1 MNDSLPERSHRFGDP
16 SLWALLLCLSSLIA
30 PQPVLAQTSV
40 PTTATATATA
50 MATATALPSAAALLP
65 LPLLPPQPLV
75 LQTLR
80 QLPQIRAAASAMSVA
95 AARSQRLQAGPH
107 EWVAKV
113 GTNRRRDIEGTSWSE
128 SEIGLEIAVRW
139 PGKVAL
145 DRSLGAQEIQLGELT
160 HADAWHEAARTLLA
174 DWFDALREIRA
185 AQLLQEQ
192 DALMVRQIAVTQQ
205 RVNAGEAAML
215 ELLAVRAERARVQAQ
230 AQRAHAQALL
240 RRTSLQRRYP
250 DLTLPTQLAARAS
263 ALTVDFWPE
272 ANADAEAEH
281 LASAESASAVWV
293 QRILADNHEL
303 ELAQAKVE
311 QARLQAQRAQAQ
323 RHPDPTVGVR
333 ATRER
338 GGQER
343 VLGVYLSLPLG
354 SAGLQADALAAQAQ
368 VQVAEQQAQQ
378 VRQRVEDL
386 AWENAARASQARTTL
401 QRQRQALQQLEQT
414 AALQERAYVL
424 GESSLMDLLQVQ
436 RNALEARLTTDTAA
450 LDALQAQARL
460 QLDAH
465 LMWSG
470 E

>member
-1 MNDSLPERSHRFGDP
+1 MNDSLPERSHRLCNK
-16 SLWALLLCLSSLIA
+16 SLWTLLLCLSSLIA
-30 PQPVLAQTSV
+30 QQPALAQTGV
-40 PTTATATATA
+40 PTTATATAP
-50 MATATALPSAAALLP
+50 PSAAALLP

-75 LQTLR
+75 LHTLG
-80 QLPQIRAAASAMSVA
+80 QLPQVRAAASAMSVA
-95 AARSQRLQAGPH
+95 AARSQRLQVGPH

-113 GTNRRRDIEGTSWSE
+113 GTNRRRDIEGTRWSE
-128 SEIGLEIAVRW
+128 SEIGLETAVRW

-145 DRSLGAQEIQLGELT
+145 DRSLGAQEIQLGKLT

-240 RRTSLQRRYP
+240 QRTRLQRRYP
-250 DLTLPTQLAARAS
+250 DLTLPLPTQLAAGAFEVK
-263 ALTVDFWPE
+263 VDVWPE
-272 ANADAEAEH
+272 ANADADAEN
-281 LASAESASAVWV
+281 LASTESASAVWV
-293 QRILADNHEL
+293 QHILADNHEL

-311 QARLQAQRAQAQ
+311 QAHLQAQRAHAQ

-368 VQVAEQQAQQ
+368 VQVAEQEAQQ
-378 VRQRVEDL
+378 VRQRVENL
-386 AWENAARASQARTTL
+386 AWENAAQAAQAHTAL
-401 QRQRQALQQLEQT
+401 KHQRQALQQLEQT
-414 AALQERAYVL
+414 AALQERAYAL

-436 RNALEARLTTDTAA
+436 RHALEARLTTDTAA

-460 QLDAH
+460 RLEAH
-465 LMWSG
+465 LMWP
-470 E
+470 EE